1 MTPFE
6 IIPLFPQ
13 ALYKSKF
20 RPSTA
25 DERTTI
31 EKFPVAKQQLGNST
45 SNKPYFLDEIGLENL
60 KSDIANHI
68 SAYAREVMKFDLELY
83 ITNSWKNLTVPGEQH
98 IIHNH
103 TNSVISGVLYLNVS
117 NSQPSISFNRMSS
130 PYLLNYLPTEFN
142 LFNSIEWNVP
152 VEDATIIIFPSSC
165 YHYVKPN
172 TSDSDRLSIAFN
184 TFARGR
190 LGTQTSGADLI
201 LK

>member
-20 RPSTA
+20 RPIAPS
-25 DERTTI
+25 ERATI
-31 EKFPVAKQQLGNST
+31 EQYPVTKQQLGNST
-45 SNKPYFLDEIGLENL
+45 SNAPYFLDETGLENL
-60 KSDIANHI
+60 KASLDEHI
-68 SAYAREVMKFDLELY
+68 LAYAREVMKFDSELY
-83 ITNSWKNLTVPGEQH
+83 ITNSWKNLTASGEQH

-103 TNSVISGVLYLNVS
+103 TNSVVSGVLYLDVS
-117 NSQPSISFNRMSS
+117 SSQPSISFNRMTS

-142 LFNSIEWNVP
+142 LFNSIEWNIP
-152 VEDATIIIFPSSC
+152 VEDNTIIIFPSSC

-172 TSDSDRLSIAFN
+172 TSNADRLTIAFN
-184 TFARGR
+184 TFARGHLR
-190 LGTQTSGADLI
+190 TQYTGADLI